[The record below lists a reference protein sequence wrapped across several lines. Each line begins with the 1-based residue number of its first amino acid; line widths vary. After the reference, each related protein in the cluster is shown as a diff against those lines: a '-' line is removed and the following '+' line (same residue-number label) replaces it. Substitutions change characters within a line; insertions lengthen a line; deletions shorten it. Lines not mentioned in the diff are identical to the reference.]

1 MEKITIMIITPQ
13 SELEAVNEILS
24 SIGSS
29 PVNSLEDDNNVDVI
43 NAKRLLEGVSREIQ
57 SRGWWFNTLD
67 NIHLDP
73 EVEGY
78 GKDRKFLVP
87 CPNSYIK
94 FVSKGYKLL
103 RREGYFLDQISN
115 TMNFPEGL
123 DIDNLVKLLDFSE
136 LPEAFRKYITV
147 RAARIFQMRYLSAEE
162 LDQHLQLEES
172 QAYSDLIGYE
182 LETGNYNIFDDEDW
196 NTVGVFRGGNTGWL

>member
-1 MEKITIMIITPQ
+1 MIITPQ

-43 NAKRLLEGVSREIQ
+43 NAKRILEGVSREIQ

-67 NIHLDP
+67 NVHLEP

-78 GKDRKFLVP
+78 GKNREYLVP

-94 FVSKGYKLL
+94 FTSEGYKLL
-103 RREGYFLDQISN
+103 RREGYFLDQLSN
-115 TMNFPEGL
+115 TMSFPEGL
-123 DIDNLVKLLDFSE
+123 ALDTLVKLLDFQE

-147 RAARIFQMRYLSAEE
+147 RAARIFQMRYLSAAE
-162 LDQHLQLEES
+162 LDGHLQLEES

-182 LETGNYNIFDDEDW
+182 LETGNYNIFNDEDW
-196 NTVGVFRGGNTGWL
+196 NTVGTFRGGNTGWH

>member
-1 MEKITIMIITPQ
+1 MIITPQ

-43 NAKRLLEGVSREIQ
+43 NAKRILEGVSREIQ

-67 NIHLDP
+67 NVHLDP

-78 GKDRKFLVP
+78 GNSRNYFVP

-94 FVSKGYKLL
+94 FTSEGYKLL
-103 RREGYFLDQISN
+103 RREGYFLDQLSN

-123 DIDNLVKLLDFSE
+123 DLDTLVKLLDFQE

-162 LDQHLQLEES
+162 LDGHLQLEES

-182 LETGNYNIFDDEDW
+182 LETGNYNIFNDEDW
-196 NTVGVFRGGNTGWL
+196 NTVGTFRGGNTGWH